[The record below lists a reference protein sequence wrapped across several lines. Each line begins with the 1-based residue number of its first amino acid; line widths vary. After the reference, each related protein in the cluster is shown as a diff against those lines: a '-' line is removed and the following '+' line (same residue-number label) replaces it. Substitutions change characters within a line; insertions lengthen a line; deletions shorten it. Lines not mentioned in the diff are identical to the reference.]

1 MVKSLKCNPE
11 GNQLNAAALPFRYYA
26 CRDTGLN
33 LVYLPPCCTTS
44 SSKCPSV
51 MLKAFFRV
59 LFLLPPSLFFTAP
72 SAYAQ
77 DTLAD
82 TVAAAPLWDF
92 GGTGTVNFSQV
103 SLSNWAAGGQNSLS
117 ALGIMNLYGNFKSG
131 KNTWNNTLD
140 LTYGTVK
147 LQDQRL
153 RKSDDRLEANVKY
166 GRQASS
172 KWFYT
177 AQFNLRTQ
185 ISPTYTPER
194 DSVMS
199 NFMAPAFMLASIGMD
214 YKPNPKLSVFLSP
227 FTGKFTAV
235 LNQRMADYG
244 AFGVSPANRDALGQ
258 LIPGTG
264 QRLRE
269 EFGGFVNVRFRDE
282 IFKNVTLQS
291 KADLFSNYLQN
302 PKNIDINWENLV
314 NFKVNKFLSA
324 SLFVHL
330 IYDDD
335 IMIDVD
341 RSGDGNI
348 DGKGPRVQLKETMGI
363 GFSYKF
369 D

>member
-1 MVKSLKCNPE
+1 
-11 GNQLNAAALPFRYYA
+11 
-26 CRDTGLN
+26 
-33 LVYLPPCCTTS
+33 
-44 SSKCPSV
+44 
-51 MLKAFFRV
+51 MLKALLRN
-59 LFLLPPSLFFTAP
+59 LLLPLFIFNITIF
-72 SAYAQ
+72 SATAQ
-77 DTLAD
+77 DTLVD
-82 TVAAAPLWDF
+82 TVAVRNIWDF

-117 ALGIMNLYGNFKSG
+117 ALGILNLYGNYKNG
-131 KNTWNNTLD
+131 KHTWNNTLD

-147 LQDQRL
+147 LQEQRL
-153 RKSDDRLEANVKY
+153 RKSDDRLELNLKY

-177 AQFNLRTQ
+177 AQLNTRTQ
-185 ISPTYTPER
+185 ISPTYTSER
-194 DSVMS
+194 DSVIS
-199 NFMAPAFMLASIGMD
+199 NFMAPAFVLASIGMD
-214 YKPNPKLSVFLSP
+214 YKPNPKLSVFISP

-244 AFGVSPANRDALGQ
+244 AFGVEPAQRDLEGR

-264 QRLRE
+264 ERLRE
-269 EFGGFVNVRFRDE
+269 EFGGFVNVRFRNE

-291 KADLFSNYLQN
+291 KADLFSNYLRN
-302 PKNIDINWENLV
+302 AKNIDVNWENLV

-324 SLFVHL
+324 SLFLHM

-341 RSGDGNI
+341 RSGDGTL
-348 DGKGPRVQLKETMGI
+348 DGKGPRLQLKETMGI

-369 D
+369 E